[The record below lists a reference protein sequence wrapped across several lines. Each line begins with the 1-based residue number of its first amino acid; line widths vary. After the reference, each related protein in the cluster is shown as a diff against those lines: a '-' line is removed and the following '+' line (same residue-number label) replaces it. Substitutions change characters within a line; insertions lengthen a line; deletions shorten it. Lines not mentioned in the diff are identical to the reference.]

1 MRSNYSI
8 LIAML
13 AATLLSPGIR
23 AADSP
28 GPEDGV
34 FQSQLR
40 AVYLEPNHTTTF
52 GYGSNLAGKLYPEL
66 SGEWFL
72 GPPWSTELTLGA
84 GTDFSLTDGD
94 SIRLWPLTWT
104 VKYQFARP
112 AGLGPYLGAG
122 LHHTW
127 SSLNTIPSNH
137 SGIDSSSTGWLV
149 QAGADMRL
157 TPSWFVNADVRYLG
171 GLEPRNLLYGTYFP
185 GAGRYKIDPF
195 LVSLG
200 VAYRWH

>member
-1 MRSNYSI
+1 MRSNSSI
-8 LIAML
+8 LIVML
-13 AATLLSPGIR
+13 AATLLSSGIR

-34 FQSQLR
+34 LQLQLR
-40 AVYLEPNHTTTF
+40 AVYLEPNHTTY
-52 GYGSNLAGKLYPEL
+52 GYSNNLAGKLYPEL

-72 GPPWSTELTLGA
+72 GPSWSTELTLGA
-84 GTDFSLTDGD
+84 GTDFSLTAGD

-112 AGLGPYLGAG
+112 AGFGPYLGAG

-127 SSLNTIPSNH
+127 SSLNTIPSDH
-137 SGIDSSSTGWLV
+137 SGIDSSSTGGLV

-157 TPSWFVNADVRYLG
+157 TASWFVNADVRYLG

-195 LVSLG
+195 LFSLG